1 MVAANVNSK
10 RPSMDKRPV
19 ASDEEFRRQC
29 RVYLVSE
36 FSLGSVLPVI
46 QRTIFS
52 DSVAVSKEEALYQE
66 AFSV

>member
-1 MVAANVNSK
+1 
-10 RPSMDKRPV
+10 
-19 ASDEEFRRQC
+19 
-29 RVYLVSE
+29 
-36 FSLGSVLPVI
+36 LGSVLPVI